1 MFSPAGAEGISLE
14 NIRQDHI
21 MEPYWN
27 EVRITQ
33 LIGRAVRICSHK
45 NLPINERHV
54 DIFRYR
60 SMKYNIKIKEIIEGQ
75 TVRKEQI
82 LIEDINK
89 LKTIDYTIENFAR
102 TKNNL
107 IQTFLDAMKEVA
119 IDCELF
125 KAHNMYGSKYKCF
138 QFNEV
143 SLFDK
148 NIGPAYKENIYEDIK
163 IANGSNS
170 TKTST
175 IKVKVIKII
184 GIIDDSK
191 DEKDNKKLENKQNY
205 WYNPDTGVV
214 YDYDLNYPIG
224 KIKYDEND
232 IPIKIDKD
240 VYKIEIIHIPL
251 IKNIRQ

>member
-1 MFSPAGAEGISLE
+1 
-14 NIRQDHI
+14 
-21 MEPYWN
+21 
-27 EVRITQ
+27 
-33 LIGRAVRICSHK
+33 
-45 NLPINERHV
+45 
-54 DIFRYR
+54 
-60 SMKYNIKIKEIIEGQ
+60 MKYNIKIKEIIEGQ
-75 TVRKEQI
+75 IVRKESI

-89 LKTIDYTIENFAR
+89 LKTIDYIIENFAR

-107 IQTFLDAMKEVA
+107 IQTFLDAIKEIA

-148 NIGPAYKENIYEDIK
+148 HIGPAYKENIYEDIK

-170 TKTST
+170 TKTFT
-175 IKVKVIKII
+175 IKVKVIKIT
-184 GIIDDSK
+184 GIIDGETNINNAQD
-191 DEKDNKKLENKQNY
+191 Y
-205 WYNPDTGVV
+205 WYNPESGTV

-232 IPIKIDKD
+232 IPVKLDKNI
-240 VYKIEIIHIPL
+240 YKIEIIHVPL
-251 IKNIRQ
+251 IKNIK